1 MGVADQSKQKYIVI
15 VALFITWIINYL
27 DKFSMNV
34 AIIPIADEFNLNA
47 SQAGLVISV
56 FFVSYAVMQL
66 IGGFLSD
73 KYGARIVIL
82 LSVFFWSIFTIIT
95 GFVWSLVSLLA
106 IRFLFG
112 LAEGSFP
119 AASTLAI
126 ADNFPK
132 EERGRA
138 KSTLTAATT
147 VGAIVSTIL
156 AAALITIIG
165 WRNLFIVFGF
175 LGLILTIVL
184 FYVLKPNE
192 AAVQEKQ
199 PKGKVPLKSLFKL
212 PMLWPLMII
221 YFGVN
226 TVNWGLT
233 SWMPTYMVKVKNL
246 EMLEMGTL
254 AIFPA
259 LAGLIAA
266 LAAGFLVDKFYAGK
280 EKFVILI
287 GAVIS
292 ALSLYLMTTVDSIA
306 LIVTFQSLTTVGT
319 FLASTTLL
327 IMPLKYFSHDI
338 IGTAT
343 GVIYFGGQFAGAVAP
358 YVMGL
363 IITLFSGSY
372 TAAFLFL
379 ICMILISAIT
389 SLLLRTQPATDIQS
403 ITNNNNLE
411 LE

>member
-1 MGVADQSKQKYIVI
+1 
-15 VALFITWIINYL
+15 
-27 DKFSMNV
+27 MNV
-34 AIIPIADEFNLNA
+34 AIIPITEEFNLNS

-66 IGGFLSD
+66 IGGYLSD

-82 LSVFFWSIFTIIT
+82 LSVFFWSLFTIFT

-106 IRFLFG
+106 IRFIFG

-126 ADNFPK
+126 ADYFRK

-165 WRNLFIVFGF
+165 WRNLFILFGF
-175 LGLILTIVL
+175 LGLVLSVVL
-184 FYVLKPNE
+184 FYVLKPNPTTPK
-192 AAVQEKQ
+192 EKQ
-199 PKGKVPLKSLFKL
+199 QKVKVPLKSLLKL

-226 TVNWGLT
+226 TVNWGLS

-246 EMLEMGTL
+246 EMIEMGTL

-266 LAAGFLVDKFYAGK
+266 LAAGYLVDKIYVGK
-280 EKFVILI
+280 EKFVIMI
-287 GAVIS
+287 GALIS
-292 ALSLYLMTTVDSIA
+292 AISLYLMTTVESIA
-306 LIVTFQSLTTVGT
+306 LIVTFQALTTVGT
-319 FLASTTLL
+319 FLATTTLL
-327 IMPLKYFSHDI
+327 IMPLKYFSHEV

-372 TAAFLFL
+372 TAAFIFL
-379 ICMILISAIT
+379 MCMILISAIT
-389 SLLLRTQPATDIQS
+389 SLILKPQLEADPKAMTKIQH
-403 ITNNNNLE
+403 LE
-411 LE
+411 ME